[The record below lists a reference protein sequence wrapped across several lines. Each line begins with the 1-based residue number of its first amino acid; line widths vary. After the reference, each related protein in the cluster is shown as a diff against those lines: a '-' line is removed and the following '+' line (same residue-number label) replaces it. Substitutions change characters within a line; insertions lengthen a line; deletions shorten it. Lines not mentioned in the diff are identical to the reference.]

1 MNHDKD
7 TDDFFNAISRIE
19 VSVKNSQDD
28 IRKLYLHSAR
38 QEIAIESLDEKIDAN
53 QQENRERFDKIDA
66 NLQENRERFDKIE
79 ANQQENLER
88 FDKIYANQQ
97 ENRERFDKIEDT
109 LAIIVNHLQ
118 K

>member
-7 TDDFFNAISRIE
+7 TDDFFNAISRVE
-19 VSVKNSQDD
+19 VSVKSSQDD

-38 QEIAIESLDEKIDAN
+38 QEIAIESLNEKIEAN
-53 QQENRERFDKIDA
+53 QQEVRQYQQENRERFDKIDV
-66 NLQENRERFDKIE
+66 NLQENRERFDKI
-79 ANQQENLER
+79 
-88 FDKIYANQQ
+88 DANQQ

>member
-38 QEIAIESLDEKIDAN
+38 QEIAIESLNEKIDAN
-53 QQENRERFDKIDA
+53 QQEVRQYQQENRERFDKIDV
-66 NLQENRERFDKIE
+66 NLQENRERFDKI
-79 ANQQENLER
+79 
-88 FDKIYANQQ
+88 DANQQ

>member
-38 QEIAIESLDEKIDAN
+38 QEIAIESLNEKIDAN
-53 QQENRERFDKIDA
+53 QQEVRQYQQENRERFDKIDV
-66 NLQENRERFDKIE
+66 NLQENRERFNKI
-79 ANQQENLER
+79 
-88 FDKIYANQQ
+88 DANQQ